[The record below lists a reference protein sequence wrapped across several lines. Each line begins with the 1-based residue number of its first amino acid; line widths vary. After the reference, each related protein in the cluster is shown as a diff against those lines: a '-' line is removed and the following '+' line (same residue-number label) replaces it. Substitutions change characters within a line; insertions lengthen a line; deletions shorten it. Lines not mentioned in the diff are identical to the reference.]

1 MEILNRNTF
10 TDEEVYIEKNNSET
24 LIYIGKACYSIN
36 DLEKIVNLAKTKDL
50 NQSLNYRI
58 EKYLMK

>member
-10 TDEEVYIEKNNSET
+10 TDEGIYIEKKNSEV
-24 LIYIGKACYSIN
+24 LIYIGKACYSVK
-36 DLEKIVNLAKTKDL
+36 DLEKIISISKTKDL

-58 EKYLMK
+58 EKYMTR

>member
-10 TDEEVYIEKNNSET
+10 TDEEVYTEKKNSEA
-24 LIYIGKACYSIN
+24 LIYIGKACYSVK
-36 DLEKIVNLAKTKDL
+36 DLEKIISLSKTKDL

-58 EKYLMK
+58 EKYMTR